1 MVVLALTLALWVL
14 QFSIG
19 NVQLYASRS
28 ARSFGLAIFVIEMM
42 LLSPH
47 NLTNLKNFFMKFI
60 KILVLA
66 LQLLFFFYFNC
77 CKLTEDVNTTKGNNS
92 FQNNGITKFPQYSTD
107 TASPGM

>member
-66 LQLLFFFYFNC
+66 LQLLFFYFNC

>member
-19 NVQLYASRS
+19 NVLLYASRS

-47 NLTNLKNFFMKFI
+47 NLTNLENFFMKFI

-66 LQLLFFFYFNC
+66 LQLLFFI
-77 CKLTEDVNTTKGNNS
+77 LIVVN
-92 FQNNGITKFPQYSTD
+92 
-107 TASPGM
+107 